1 MSRQVAAVAEPAW
14 AGEIAQGLFALIQSD
29 RCALVAFS
37 EGSYFVNTLS
47 NRMKS
52 RSNSLRGTI
61 NRRCAEL
68 EHARLAAEVEAERR
82 RLKNIVANVPG
93 VVWEAWG
100 EPDAATQRIDFV
112 SDYVETML
120 GYSVEEWL
128 TTPNFWLSIVHED
141 DKERAAREAAAR
153 FKSGKGGTSEF
164 RWVARDG
171 RVLWVEAR
179 STIVTDAA
187 GNSAGMLGVTMD
199 ITHRK
204 HAEEELRQSEERY
217 RDLVENAHDIIYT
230 HDLEGN
236 YTSINAAAEQIT
248 GYTREE
254 ALRMNITQTV
264 PPEQLETVRQM
275 IVRKLAGDRM
285 TSYELEII
293 AKDGRRIPV
302 EVNTALIIQDGV
314 AVGIQGIARD
324 VTERKKLEHQLR
336 QSQKMEA
343 IGLLAGGVAHDFN
356 NLLTAIIG
364 YTDLTIR
371 RLRNDDPLQ
380 RNLEEIRKAGD
391 LAASLTRQL
400 LAFSRKQILQPR
412 ILDLNS
418 VVAEMGRMLR
428 RLIGEDIE
436 LRTVLRQDLG
446 KIKADPGQIEQVI
459 MNLAINARDAMPSIG
474 KLTIETQAVTFA
486 EELADQPFAVSPGS
500 YVKLLVTDTGIGM
513 DEETVAR
520 IFEPFFTTKES
531 GRGTGLGLSTV
542 YGIIKQSGGY
552 ILVHSNVGR
561 GTTFTVYLPQI
572 DTGPDEYKPNTTI
585 EDPLQGDETILLVE
599 DEDTVRRTVSK
610 ILAMYGYEVLEAQNG
625 RSALQLCELYRKPID
640 LLLTDVVMPE
650 MSGREL
656 ANRLASQHPEMK
668 VLYMSGYTDD
678 VIVHHGVLDQGTE
691 FIQKPF
697 TPDVLARRVRDVL
710 DGPPKLPKQTK

>member
-1 MSRQVAAVAEPAW
+1 VVEPPW
-14 AGEIAQGLFALIQSD
+14 AGEIAQGLFALNRSD
-29 RCALVAFS
+29 RSALVAFS
-37 EGSYFVNTLS
+37 EGSYFVNTFS
-47 NRMKS
+47 HRMKDC
-52 RSNSLRGTI
+52 RNSLRGTI

-112 SDYVETML
+112 SNHVETML

-128 TTPNFWLSIVHED
+128 RTPNFWLSIVHED
-141 DKERAAREAAAR
+141 DKERAAREAAVR

-179 STIVTDAA
+179 STVVTDEA
-187 GNSAGMLGVTMD
+187 GNPTGMLGFTMD

-236 YTSINAAAEQIT
+236 YKSINAAAEQIT

-275 IVRKLAGDRM
+275 IARKLAGDRI
-285 TSYELEII
+285 TAYELEII

-324 VTERKKLEHQLR
+324 VTERKKLEQQLR
-336 QSQKMEA
+336 QAQKMEA

-356 NLLTAIIG
+356 NLLTVIIG
-364 YTDLTIR
+364 YSDLTIT
-371 RLRNDDPLQ
+371 RLRDDDPLQ
-380 RNLEEIRKAGD
+380 RNLEEIRRAGNF
-391 LAASLTRQL
+391 AASLTRQL

-412 ILDLNS
+412 VLDLNS

-428 RLIGEDIE
+428 RLIGEDVE
-436 LRTVLRQDLG
+436 LRTVLRPDLG
-446 KIKADPGQIEQVI
+446 KIRADPGQIEQVL
-459 MNLAINARDAMPSIG
+459 MNLAINARDAMPGGG
-474 KLTIETQAVTFA
+474 KLTIETQAVTFT
-486 EELADQPFAVSPGS
+486 EELADQPFAVSAGI
-500 YVKLLVTDTGIGM
+500 YAKLLVTDTGIGM

-552 ILVHSNVGR
+552 VLVHSEVGR
-561 GTTFTVYLPQI
+561 GTTFAVYLPQV
-572 DTGPDEYKPNTTI
+572 DAGSEEYKLSTAI
-585 EDPLQGDETILLVE
+585 QDHLQDNETILLVE
-599 DEDTVRRTVSK
+599 DQDTVRRTVSK
-610 ILAMYGYEVLEAQNG
+610 ILETYGYQVLEARNG
-625 RSALQLCELYRKPID
+625 GSALLLCERYEKPID

-656 ANRLASQHPEMK
+656 ADRLASQHPEMK
-668 VLYMSGYTDD
+668 VLYMSGYIDD
-678 VIVHHGVLDQGTE
+678 VIVHHGVLDEGTA

-697 TPDVLARRVRDVL
+697 AADVLARKVREVL
-710 DGPPKLPKQTK
+710 GDPGKPPEERK

>member
-1 MSRQVAAVAEPAW
+1 
-14 AGEIAQGLFALIQSD
+14 
-29 RCALVAFS
+29 
-37 EGSYFVNTLS
+37 VNRLS
-47 NRMKS
+47 NRMKN
-52 RSNSLRGTI
+52 RHNSLRGII
-61 NRRCAEL
+61 NRGCAEL
-68 EHARLAAEVEAERR
+68 EHARLAAEVAAERR

-128 TTPNFWLSIVHED
+128 QTPNFWLSIVHED

-171 RVLWVEAR
+171 RILWVEAR
-179 STIVTDAA
+179 STVVTDKA
-187 GNSAGMLGVTMD
+187 GNPTGMLGVTMD

-204 HAEEELRQSEERY
+204 HAEEELKQSEERY
-217 RDLVENAHDIIYT
+217 RELVENAHDIIYT

-236 YTSINAAAEQIT
+236 YKSINAAAERVT
-248 GYTREE
+248 GYTRDE

-275 IVRKLAGDRM
+275 IARKLAGDRM
-285 TSYELEII
+285 TAYELEII
-293 AKDGRRIPV
+293 AKDGRWIPV
-302 EVNTALIIQDGV
+302 EVNTTLIIQDGV
-314 AVGIQGIARD
+314 AVGIQGIARN
-324 VTERKKLEHQLR
+324 VTERKKLEQQLR
-336 QSQKMEA
+336 QAQKMEA

-364 YTDLTIR
+364 YSDLTIR
-371 RLRNDDPLQ
+371 RLEDHDPLR
-380 RNLEEIRKAGD
+380 RNLEEIRRAGNF
-391 LAASLTRQL
+391 AASLTRQL

-412 ILDLNS
+412 VLDLNS

-428 RLIGEDIE
+428 RLIGEEIE
-436 LRTVLRQDLG
+436 LRTVLRPDLG
-446 KIKADPGQIEQVI
+446 RIKADPGQIEQVI
-459 MNLAINARDAMPSIG
+459 MNLAINARDAMPHGG
-474 KLTIETQAVTFA
+474 KLAIETQAVTFT
-486 EELADQPFAVSPGS
+486 EELADQPFAVSAGS
-500 YVKLLVTDTGIGM
+500 YVKLLVTDSGIGM
-513 DEETVAR
+513 DKETVAR

-531 GRGTGLGLSTV
+531 GKGTGLGLSTV

-552 ILVHSNVGR
+552 IVVQSEIGQ
-561 GTTFTVYLPQI
+561 GTTFAVYLPQVEAESE
-572 DTGPDEYKPNTTI
+572 EYKLSTAI
-585 EDPLQGDETILLVE
+585 QDHLQGNETVLLVE
-599 DEDTVRRTVSK
+599 DQATVRRTVRK
-610 ILAMYGYEVLEAQNG
+610 ILETYGYQVLEARNG
-625 RSALQLCELYRKPID
+625 GAALLLCERYEKPID

-656 ANRLASQHPEMK
+656 ADRLASQHAETK

-678 VIVHHGVLDQGTE
+678 VIVHHGVLDEGMA

-697 TPDVLARRVRDVL
+697 AADVLARKVRDVL
-710 DGPPKLPKQTK
+710 DDPGNRPEERK

>member
-1 MSRQVAAVAEPAW
+1 
-14 AGEIAQGLFALIQSD
+14 
-29 RCALVAFS
+29 
-37 EGSYFVNTLS
+37 
-47 NRMKS
+47 MKDC
-52 RSNSLRGTI
+52 RNSLRGTI

-112 SDYVETML
+112 SNHVETML

-128 TTPNFWLSIVHED
+128 RTPNFWLSIVHED
-141 DKERAAREAAAR
+141 DKERAAREAAVR

-179 STIVTDAA
+179 STVVTDEA
-187 GNSAGMLGVTMD
+187 GNPTGMLGFTMD

-236 YTSINAAAEQIT
+236 YKSINAAAEQIT

-275 IVRKLAGDRM
+275 IARKLAGDRI
-285 TSYELEII
+285 TAYELEII

-324 VTERKKLEHQLR
+324 VTERKKLEQQLR
-336 QSQKMEA
+336 QAQKMEA

-356 NLLTAIIG
+356 NLLTVIIG
-364 YTDLTIR
+364 YSDLTIT
-371 RLRNDDPLQ
+371 RLRDDDPLQ
-380 RNLEEIRKAGD
+380 RNLEEIRRAGNF
-391 LAASLTRQL
+391 AASLTRQL

-412 ILDLNS
+412 VLDLNS

-428 RLIGEDIE
+428 RLIGEDVE
-436 LRTVLRQDLG
+436 LRTVLRPDLG
-446 KIKADPGQIEQVI
+446 KIRADPGQIEQVL
-459 MNLAINARDAMPSIG
+459 MNLAINARDAMPGGG
-474 KLTIETQAVTFA
+474 KLTIETQAVTFT
-486 EELADQPFAVSPGS
+486 EELADQPFAVSAGI

-552 ILVHSNVGR
+552 VLVHSEVGR
-561 GTTFTVYLPQI
+561 GTTFAVYLPQV
-572 DTGPDEYKPNTTI
+572 DAGSEEYKLSTAI
-585 EDPLQGDETILLVE
+585 QDHLQDNETILLVE
-599 DEDTVRRTVSK
+599 DQDTVRRTVSK
-610 ILAMYGYEVLEAQNG
+610 ILETYGYQVLEARNG
-625 RSALQLCELYRKPID
+625 GSALLLCERYEKPID

-656 ANRLASQHPEMK
+656 ADRLASQHPEMK
-668 VLYMSGYTDD
+668 VLYMSGYIDD
-678 VIVHHGVLDQGTE
+678 VIVHHGVLDEGTA

-697 TPDVLARRVRDVL
+697 AADVLARKVREVL
-710 DGPPKLPKQTK
+710 GDPGKPPEERK